1 MSSRISLVGLFFIV
15 SAVAISLQGANAA
28 TTYTVGDSLGW
39 TIPPNNSVGY
49 YEDWATNKTFQIGDS
64 VVFNWNGT
72 HTATEVFSEE
82 EYENCTKTGLVIVTS
97 GVSVLLNANGTRYF
111 VCSVGTHCEQGMK
124 VAIKVGNG
132 IPPPPPPSAAP
143 SLPVG
148 SLAAVVS
155 SIFMLFF
162 SYM

>member
-39 TIPPNNSVGY
+39 TIPPSNSVGY
-49 YEDWATNKTFQIGDS
+49 YEDWAM
-64 VVFNWNGT
+64 FNWNGT

-82 EYENCTKTGLVIVTS
+82 KYENCTKTGLEILTS

-132 IPPPPPPSAAP
+132 IPPPPPPPPPSAAP
-143 SLPVG
+143 TLPVG
-148 SLAAVVS
+148 SLAAVIS
-155 SIFMLFF
+155 SIFILFF